1 MTSSFYQNISFT
13 NLSSFTVLE
22 VRQYAV
28 RRLGES
34 SDEDL
39 MLYLLQLVQALKYE
53 PYTPDTFTFNEA
65 YYSDDFDIIGGQSAA
80 NKPQKHHIPDISL
93 ASATSK
99 IFPHKLT

>member
-1 MTSSFYQNISFT
+1 VS
-13 NLSSFTVLE
+13 E

-53 PYTPDTFTFNEA
+53 PFSPETFTFNEA
-65 YYSDDFDIIGGQSAA
+65 YYSDDFDIIGTQ
-80 NKPQKHHIPDISL
+80 NTP
-93 ASATSK
+93 SK
-99 IFPHKLT
+99 LENSPMPEAITGLPNSSMWQDFLLHFCCTVV